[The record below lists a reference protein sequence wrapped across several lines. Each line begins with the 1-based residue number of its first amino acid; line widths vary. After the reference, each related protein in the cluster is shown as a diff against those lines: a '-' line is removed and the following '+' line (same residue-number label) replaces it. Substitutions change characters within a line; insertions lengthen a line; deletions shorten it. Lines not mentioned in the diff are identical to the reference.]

1 MKTKTYMLICG
12 LLLAPVANGFSTE
25 YVGSEEWQLR
35 RLFEPTQGELK
46 QESKGRVVIYDGLEA
61 EQVERAMKQE
71 FDRIGSMMFIHI
83 KKRKPTGEL
92 VTYDDS
98 GC

>member
-1 MKTKTYMLICG
+1 MNTRAYLLIG
-12 LLLAPVANGFSTE
+12 SLVLAPVASASSTE
-25 YVGSEEWQLR
+25 YVGSDQWQLR

-46 QESKGRVVIYDGLEA
+46 QESRGRVVIYDGLEA
-61 EQVERAMKQE
+61 KHVERAMKEE

-83 KKRKPTGEL
+83 KKRKPSGE
-92 VTYDDS
+92 VAAYDDS